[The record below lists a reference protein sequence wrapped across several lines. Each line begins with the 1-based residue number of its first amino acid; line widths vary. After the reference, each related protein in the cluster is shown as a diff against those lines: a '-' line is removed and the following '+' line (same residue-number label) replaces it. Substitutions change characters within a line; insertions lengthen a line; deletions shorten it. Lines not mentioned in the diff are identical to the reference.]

1 MPTPVHTHLNLRRL
15 ALFVVFA
22 VAFSF
27 MRVATAATFLPLV
40 LSASGSLLWEDQP
53 AVDWDVAY
61 PVGNG
66 RIGAMPFGSFPSEKI
81 LLNEET
87 IWSRSEPMLMPEDSF
102 EHLEVVRRLEVAGDD
117 QVAYLYF
124 VENLQDG
131 RDPDSYQLA
140 GWLELTYRDT
150 AALRSTRRELDLGTG
165 VARSVHT
172 LEDGSR
178 LVQKVFRL
186 RTRQRAC
193 HNGVRR

>member
-1 MPTPVHTHLNLRRL
+1 
-15 ALFVVFA
+15 
-22 VAFSF
+22 

-40 LSASGSLLWEDQP
+40 LSAGGSLLWEDQP
-53 AVDWDVAY
+53 AVDWDVAH

-102 EHLEVVRRLEVAGDD
+102 EHLEVVRRLEAAGDYQAAD
-117 QVAYLYF
+117 QYF

-140 GWLELTYRDT
+140 GWLNSLIAT
-150 AALRSTRRELDLGTG
+150 
-165 VARSVHT
+165 
-172 LEDGSR
+172 
-178 LVQKVFRL
+178 RL
-186 RTRQRAC
+186 RFA
-193 HNGVRR
+193 RRVASWTWALA